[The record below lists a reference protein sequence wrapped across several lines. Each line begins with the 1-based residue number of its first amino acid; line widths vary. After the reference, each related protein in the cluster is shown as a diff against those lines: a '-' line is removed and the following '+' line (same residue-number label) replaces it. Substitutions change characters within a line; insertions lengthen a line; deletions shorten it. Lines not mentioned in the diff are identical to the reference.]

1 MPVKY
6 VDVDEAIAASG
17 LRMMVV
23 SNVPSPWGEAAKG
36 IFHVKGLDWKAVR
49 LAYDDPKLAEWA
61 GELSAPVAV
70 YGDEPP
76 RSRWSDILLL
86 AERLQPEPSLIPDDP
101 SDRALMFGWA
111 HELLGEEGLGWSRRL
126 QAVESGFAGQGGFRK
141 PVAQYLAGKYGYNAS
156 LGATYGGRVRQLLN
170 GLSDRL
176 KAQKAA
182 GSHFYIGDMLSAL
195 DIYSATTLA
204 LFAPLPEDI
213 CQMNPDS
220 RAAFLSMDDETRA
233 ALDPVLLEHRDRMY
247 ADVLETP
254 LSL

>member
-1 MPVKY
+1 MPVNY
-6 VDVDEAIAASG
+6 VEVDEAIESDG

-36 IFHVKGLDWKAVR
+36 IFHIKGLDWKAVR
-49 LAYDDPKLAEWA
+49 LAYDDPTLAKWA

-70 YGDEPP
+70 YNDEPP

-86 AERLQPEPSLIPDDP
+86 AERLQPEPSLIPSDP
-101 SDRALMFGWA
+101 ADRALMFGWA
-111 HELLGEEGLGWSRRL
+111 HEILGEEGLGWSRRL
-126 QAVESGFAGQGGFRK
+126 QSVEAGLAKQGGFRK
-141 PVAQYLAGKYGYNAS
+141 PVAQYLAGKYGYDAAKGS
-156 LGATYGGRVRQLLN
+156 TYGVRTRELLTA
-170 GLSDRL
+170 LADRL

-182 GSHFYIGDMLSAL
+182 GSAYYIGNELSAL

-213 CQMNPDS
+213 CEMNPDS
-220 RAAFLSMDDETRA
+220 RAAFVSMDDETRA
-233 ALDPVLLEHRDRMY
+233 ALDPILLEHRDRMY